1 MKIGKLIFALAFLI
15 LFADASMAAKWKAKH
30 VVLIGLDGWGA
41 YSVEK
46 AEMPNVK
53 KLMAEGSYTLKK
65 RSVLPSSSAVN
76 WASMYMGAG
85 PELHGYTE
93 WGSQTPELPSRV
105 VNKNG
110 IFPTVFS
117 LLRESDPKAEIG
129 NICEWAG
136 IRYVCDTLALSY
148 DKHVTDK
155 PQNPAT
161 TKDAVEYIKHARPAL
176 LNIVYDEPDHVGH
189 AEGHDTPAYYEKVE
203 RVRRLCRPDRTGGQG
218 CRYMGR
224 YDYHRH
230 GRSWRY
236 QERPRW
242 QDDAGDGDSI
252 HHRRKGNQERICSG
266 RQYDAVRLCIDD
278 RPYFWSEATASL
290 DRSSDV
296 AVFQVKQA

>member
-1 MKIGKLIFALAFLI
+1 MKIGKLIFALAFLL

-41 YSVEK
+41 YSVDK
-46 AEMPNVK
+46 ADMPNVK

-93 WGSQTPELPSRV
+93 WGSQTPDLPSRV

-110 IFPTVFS
+110 IFPTIFS

-129 NICEWAG
+129 CICEWAG

-148 DKHVTDK
+148 DKNITDK

-161 TKDAVEYIKHARPAL
+161 AKCAVEYIKRAHPAL
-176 LNIVYDEPDHVGH
+176 VNIVFDEPDHVGH
-189 AEGHDTPAYYEKVE
+189 AEGHDTPAYYEKLKE
-203 RVRRLCRPDRTGGQG
+203 LDGSARSFRRLRMRAYWM
-218 CRYMGR
+218 R
-224 YDYHRH
+224 
-230 GRSWRY
+230 RSLSLRLIMAVSKRDMEARQWKKWRLPLLLPAR
-236 QERPRW
+236 E
-242 QDDAGDGDSI
+242 S
-252 HHRRKGNQERICSG
+252 RKVMNFRK
-266 RQYDAVRLCIDD
+266 A
-278 RPYFWSEATASL
+278 
-290 DRSSDV
+290 
-296 AVFQVKQA
+296 

>member
-1 MKIGKLIFALAFLI
+1 MILALVFLM

-41 YSVEK
+41 YSVNK

-53 KLMAEGSYTLKK
+53 KLMEEGSYTLKK

-105 VNKNG
+105 VNKHG

-129 NICEWAG
+129 CICEWAG
-136 IRYVCDTLALSY
+136 IRYVVDTLALSY
-148 DKHVTDK
+148 DKNITEK

-161 TKDAVEYIKHARPAL
+161 AKCAVEYIKRARPAL
-176 LNIVYDEPDHVGH
+176 VNIVFDEPDHVGH
-189 AEGHDTPAYYEKVE
+189 AEGHDTPAYYEKLKE
-203 RVRRLCRPDRTGGQG
+203 LDAISAKSFRRLRMQVCWMRLSLSSQPI
-218 CRYMGR
+218 MVV
-224 YDYHRH
+224 
-230 GRSWRY
+230 S
-236 QERPRW
+236 
-242 QDDAGDGDSI
+242 
-252 HHRRKGNQERICSG
+252 RKGMAARPWKKW
-266 RQYDAVRLCIDD
+266 RLPLLLPARESRKDMNS
-278 RPYFWSEATASL
+278 RKA
-290 DRSSDV
+290 
-296 AVFQVKQA
+296 